1 MRFGNDKSAVFTN
14 ATGSTGRVSGF
25 ADMAISFETLLEH
38 YRLKEMGEAQNL
50 LPKLQVFPE
59 EIGFHIPYFPR
70 HFCHFA

>member
-25 ADMAISFETLLEH
+25 ADMAISFETLIEH

-50 LPKLQVFPE
+50 LPKLQAFPKRSAS
-59 EIGFHIPYFPR
+59 IFHTF
-70 HFCHFA
+70 